1 MQNSLN
7 KIVYMAASDC
17 ETMPT
22 EEFTHK
28 YQAQVS
34 LIGIQFKWTLDS
46 EDALFRARSEKGI
59 MKATVKKCLA
69 RLDELVGIN
78 MRSDQDLRQFG

>member
-1 MQNSLN
+1 MG
-7 KIVYMAASDC
+7 
-17 ETMPT
+17 T

-46 EDALFRARSEKGI
+46 EDALSAKSEKGI
-59 MKATVKKCLA
+59 MKATVKSASL
-69 RLDELVGIN
+69 I
-78 MRSDQDLRQFG
+78 